1 MHTALIKVICEV
13 TVEIDT
19 HEVKTDTDGSSQPN
33 HQAWPMRSLKVTLS
47 LSLSLTHSFLYS
59 VTLAHSPFK
68 DFTKRSFPNLLLLSE
83 EHIWVHF

>member
-47 LSLSLTHSFLYS
+47 LSLSYSLLPSLSHTGSLTL
-59 VTLAHSPFK
+59 
-68 DFTKRSFPNLLLLSE
+68 
-83 EHIWVHF
+83 